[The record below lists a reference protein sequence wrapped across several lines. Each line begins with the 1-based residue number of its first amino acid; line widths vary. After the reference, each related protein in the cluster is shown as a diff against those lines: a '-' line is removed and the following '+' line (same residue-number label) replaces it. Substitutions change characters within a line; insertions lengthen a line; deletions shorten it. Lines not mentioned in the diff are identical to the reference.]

1 MLKIE
6 LSKSSK
12 QVVLLY
18 VSTMLSVLL
27 GVLSSVINTRYLD
40 TVDYGDVRYVQ
51 NIINFVASLLLFGYF
66 LSGSRLLALSK
77 DEEYSR
83 RIRGGLIV
91 ILGIACSVLMLSC
104 LLCFIIHK
112 DSNPVIGRLF
122 LIAIPVSMSPLLA
135 NYMGATAQG
144 DNHIGRLSASKIV
157 PAIIYVVLAYLL
169 YTHTGA
175 TSSKM
180 ILLQQGVDVV
190 ILIIIIFSTFPSFKN
205 LTPIFKELNRE
216 NKDYGLQLY
225 WGSIIMVATNYV
237 AGITIS
243 MVNKD
248 NAEVGFYTLA
258 LSVTAPLA
266 TLPGII
272 GTTFFKRFASED
284 KIPSRVIKYSLIL
297 TILSFVGFVLIIK
310 PFVTFIYTERYAP
323 VGDYA
328 IWLAF
333 GFSVHGLGDM
343 INRYLGSHGQGRSI
357 RNSSIFNGLFKL
369 FGYTFLVYLFNTK
382 GAILTNII
390 CSTIYAGCLY
400 YYYKKFVTKG
410 SLKEQIHETL

>member
-1 MLKIE
+1 MHKIVF
-6 LSKSSK
+6 SKSGK

-18 VSTMLSVLL
+18 VSTMLSVFL
-27 GVLSSVINTRYLD
+27 GVLSSVINTRFLD

-51 NIINFVASLLLFGYF
+51 NIINFIASLLLFGYF

-77 DEEYSR
+77 EEDYSR
-83 RIRGGLIV
+83 RIRGAMIV
-91 ILGIACSVLMLSC
+91 ILGIACSFLILSC
-104 LLCFIIHK
+104 LVCYFVHK
-112 DSNPVIGRLF
+112 ETNPLISHLF

-135 NYMGATAQG
+135 NYLGATAQG
-144 DNHIGRLSASKIV
+144 DNHIGRLSASKFIPSV
-157 PAIIYVVLAYLL
+157 IYVVVAYLL

-175 TSSKM
+175 TSKKM
-180 ILLQQGVDVV
+180 IILQQGVDVV
-190 ILIIIIFSTFPSFKN
+190 ILLFIILSTHPSFKD
-205 LTPIFKELNRE
+205 LKPIFKKLNME

-225 WGSIIMVATNYV
+225 LGSIVMVATNYI

-243 MVNKD
+243 LVNQD
-248 NAEVGFYTLA
+248 NSEVGFYTLA

-284 KIPSRVIKYSLIL
+284 KIPSRVLKYSLIL

-310 PFVTFIYTERYAP
+310 PVVTFIYTERYAP

-400 YYYKKFVTKG
+400 YYYKKFITKG